1 MNTWTY
7 GINLK
12 NLCLLIKNTY
22 YSKLYDEGIS
32 DNDIDHVKNVCNTF
46 KIYNLGKYDLY
57 VQSDV
62 SLLADVFENFRDKC
76 LTISE
81 LDPAYHLSATRLYLH
96 LGKHV

>member
-1 MNTWTY
+1 MDLWNKFKE
-7 GINLK
+7 LK
-12 NLCLLIKNTY
+12 PFDKNTY

-32 DNDIDHVKNVCNTF
+32 DNDIDHVKNVFNTF
-46 KIYNLGKYDLY
+46 KISNLGKYHDLY